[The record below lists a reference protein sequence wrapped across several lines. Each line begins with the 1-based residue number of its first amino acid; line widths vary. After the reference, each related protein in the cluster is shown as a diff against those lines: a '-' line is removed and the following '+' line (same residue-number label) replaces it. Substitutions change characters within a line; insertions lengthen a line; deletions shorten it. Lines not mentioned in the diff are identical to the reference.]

1 MTRVSDSLG
10 GKVAGLTML
19 GLLGIIV
26 ALWVGVYLYA
36 GEEAPRNAQVEGVS
50 IAGLAPAAA
59 EKKLRAAL
67 ESRTDDPISVSYG
80 DGRIVTVNPRQAG
93 LSIDYPAS
101 IREAGGGSD
110 FGPGRMW
117 ELITGGGDHHA
128 EVAVDQSEMQS
139 VLDDLSSG
147 IGQRPKEGDLV
158 FREGRATPVYGA
170 PGLVVSRGATQEI
183 LEQRFLH
190 GGSQKLPT
198 EVREP
203 EISDAAVR
211 DALETFGTPAMSA
224 PVTLV
229 FAGQRVVA
237 PPRLFAAGL
246 SMEPVDG
253 RLEPRVDGELMLE
266 ALEPAMRTIGREPED
281 ARIEVHR
288 GKPRVVPARVGVEID
303 PQELEERFA
312 EVAVRAGAERRLT
325 LSGQT
330 TQPSFTTAD
339 AEALKV
345 TQRVSTFTTFFPYAE
360 YRNVN
365 LPRAAELIDGTLLRP
380 GQTFSLNDTVGERTE
395 ANGFTEGYIVSDGI
409 FRKDLGGG
417 VSQIATTTFN
427 AMYFAGLEDVE
438 HKPHS
443 VYIDRYPEGREATV
457 AWPSVD
463 LRFRNT
469 TPYGVLIKAKV
480 RKSTPTTE
488 GAATVSMYS
497 TRHWRITSS
506 KGPRTDVTQ
515 PQTRYLQEADCEEAF
530 GTEGFSINVFRTF
543 RALGSGKVLR
553 REKFHTEYIP
563 GDTVVCGPPPKPDPE
578 PKPKPKPR
586 NRNN

>member
-1 MTRVSDSLG
+1 MTPVSDSLG
-10 GKVAGLTML
+10 GKVVGLTML
-19 GLLGIIV
+19 GLLGIIGV
-26 ALWVGVYLYA
+26 LWVGFYLYA

-50 IAGLAPAAA
+50 IAGLTPDAA

-67 ESRTDDPISVSYG
+67 EPRTDEPISVSYG
-80 DGRIVTVNPRQAG
+80 DGRIVTVNPQKAG

-101 IREAGGGSD
+101 IGEAGGGSG

-117 ELITGGGDHHA
+117 ELITGGGDHRA
-128 EVAVDQSEMQS
+128 EVAVDQSEMQA

-147 IGQRPKEGDLV
+147 IGERPKEGDVV
-158 FREGRATPVYGA
+158 FREGRALPVYGA
-170 PGLVVSRGATQEI
+170 AGLVVSRGATQEI

-198 EVREP
+198 EVRRP
-203 EISDAAVR
+203 EVSDAEVR
-211 DALETFGTPAMSA
+211 DALESFGRPATSA

-229 FAGQRVVA
+229 LAGQRVVA
-237 PPRLFAAGL
+237 PPRLFAQGL
-246 SMEPVDG
+246 SMAVEDG

-266 ALEPAMRTIGREPED
+266 ALDPVMRTVGREPED
-281 ARIEVHR
+281 ARIVVR
-288 GKPRVVPARVGVEID
+288 DGKPQVVPARVGVEID
-303 PQELEERFA
+303 PQELEDRFA
-312 EVAVRAGAERRLT
+312 EVAVRTGSERRIFLT
-325 LSGQT
+325 GNA
-330 TQPSFTTAD
+330 TQPDFTTAD

-345 TQRVSTFTTFFPYAE
+345 TRRVSTFTTYFPYAD

-380 GQTFSLNDTVGERTE
+380 GQTFSLNDTIGERTK

-427 AMYFAGLEDVE
+427 AMFFAGLEDVE

-463 LRFRNT
+463 LRFRNS
-469 TPYGVLIKAKV
+469 TPYGVLITAHV
-480 RKSTPTTE
+480 RKSTPTKE

-497 TRHWRITSS
+497 TKHWRITSS
-506 KGPRTDVTQ
+506 KGPRTNVTQ
-515 PQTRYLQEADCEEAF
+515 PRVRYLQSSDCEEAF

-553 REKFHTEYIP
+553 KEKFHTDYIP
-563 GDTVVCGPPPKPDPE
+563 GDTVRCGAPPQPKPE
-578 PKPKPKPR
+578 KKPKPKPR
-586 NRNN
+586 HRNR